1 MNESR
6 FIELL
11 NLYVDHQITQDEA
24 AELEAAIAGEPARR
38 RTYQEYCRMQRACS
52 LLGARECTQAPASF
66 AFQKSLQEAER
77 KIIAFPGRQKAT
89 RRAYTAAFAGMAA
102 IAACIAFVVVHGGFQ
117 SGERGGQAN
126 APAALIASSEQPKTG
141 VKTVIHTPSTLA
153 AQPVFVAQ
161 NVAVSR
167 QPETLPA
174 EQRLPLEWMQ
184 RVELP
189 PVQRVLVDDNTFEAR
204 PTLQQDNRV
213 FRSRRPVQGNAEF
226 AAFQFQR

>member
-11 NLYVDHQITQDEA
+11 NLYVDHEITQEQA
-24 AELEAAIAGEPARR
+24 AELEAAIAGNPERR
-38 RTYQEYCRMQRACS
+38 RIYQDYCRMQRACGV
-52 LLGARECTQAPASF
+52 LVDRECTQAPASF
-66 AFQKSLQEAER
+66 AFQKALQEAEN
-77 KIIAFPGRQKAT
+77 KIIAFPRRQKT
-89 RRAYTAAFAGMAA
+89 GRRAYLVAFAGMASM
-102 IAACIAFVVVHGGFQ
+102 AACVAFVVLHGGFQ
-117 SGERGGQAN
+117 AGERDGQVT
-126 APAALIASSEQPKTG
+126 APVAMIASVERPMVGDK
-141 VKTVIHTPSTLA
+141 VETLVD
-153 AQPVFVAQ
+153 QQSFVAQ

-174 EQRLPLEWMQ
+174 EQRMPLEWMQ

-213 FRSRRPVQGNAEF
+213 FRGRHAVQGNAEF

>member
-1 MNESR
+1 MNDSR

-24 AELEAAIAGEPARR
+24 AELEAAIAGNHARR
-38 RTYQEYCRMQRACS
+38 RTYQDYCRMQRACG
-52 LLGARECTQAPASF
+52 LLVARECTQAPASF

-77 KIIAFPGRQKAT
+77 KIIAFPGRQKAA
-89 RRAYTAAFAGMAA
+89 RRVYTAAFAGMAA
-102 IAACIAFVVVHGGFQ
+102 MAACIAFVVLHGGFQ
-117 SGERGGQAN
+117 PGERGRQET
-126 APAALIASSEQPKTG
+126 APAVMVAS
-141 VKTVIHTPSTLA
+141 V
-153 AQPVFVAQ
+153 AQPTTGNKMEALVAQQSFVAQ

-189 PVQRVLVDDNTFEAR
+189 PVQRVLVDDNTFEVR

-213 FRSRRPVQGNAEF
+213 FRGRHPVQGNAEF